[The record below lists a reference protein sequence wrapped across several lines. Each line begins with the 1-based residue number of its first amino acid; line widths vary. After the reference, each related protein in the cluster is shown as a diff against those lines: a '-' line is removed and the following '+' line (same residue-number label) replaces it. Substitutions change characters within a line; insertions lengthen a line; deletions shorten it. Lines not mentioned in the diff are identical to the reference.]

1 MTIKEADFISE
12 LQFCISA
19 SDLVKAKALLQ
30 FFSDISP
37 KGQVRALYEI
47 IKVQDNISL
56 YLLSFVNEQKIMD
69 ENIQAKLYELLI
81 DKSCNAHE
89 TLIELIQIQQLKRR
103 NILIRICGELQIK
116 KALPILIDLL
126 HKETDVEI
134 LKELIKALSS
144 YGASSGIRAIA
155 DFIYY
160 GNEELKQEAIFA
172 LAEIGGPAAIHQLAE
187 AIRGD
192 SPTDKL
198 IIEAL
203 AEIQDKLAI
212 SKLCALMSSHFT
224 SIRNWAIDHLVEIGA
239 KAVPEVI
246 ENLNINDEDTIIHT
260 LHVLGS
266 IGDKSAIPSVVKLL
280 SSKPE
285 NPNIRFAGYE
295 ALERMPSTKSA
306 ISLAVGLE
314 DQEEQ
319 VRLAAARAINKNM
332 SPIIAAGL
340 KNMISPSNPH
350 AETIAVTLLD
360 AEADSIFDSLI
371 DHEHFSKYAVN
382 YISQKAHPE
391 TKKIYAEKF
400 KAKGLDAYASRIEQ
414 TIPEALAEGAIQI
427 YAVDDSK
434 MMLRLY
440 MKKIHKLGFEAK
452 TFEFPADAIKEIK
465 KSKPALVI
473 TDLNMPGT
481 NGLEMTK
488 IIREKFSKDELPVLM
503 ITTQSDFVGSKS
515 SRADAKVDNE
525 TIYETG
531 VNMVMHKPFD
541 DDEFDN
547 NVRKLIKQ

>member
-1 MTIKEADFISE
+1 MAIKESDFISE
-12 LQFCISA
+12 LHFCISEN
-19 SDLVKAKALLQ
+19 DLIKAKALLQ
-30 FFSDISP
+30 FFSEISP
-37 KGQVRALYEI
+37 KGQIRSLFEI
-47 IKVQDNISL
+47 SKVQDKVAL
-56 YLLSFVNEQKIMD
+56 YLLAFVNEQPISD

-81 DKSCNAHE
+81 DKACNAHD
-89 TLIELIQIQQLKRR
+89 TIIELIQIQQLKKR

-126 HKETDVEI
+126 LKETDVEV
-134 LKELIKALSS
+134 LKEIIKALSS

-212 SKLCALMSSHFT
+212 SKLCSLMSSHFT
-224 SIRNWAIDHLVEIGA
+224 SIRNWAIDHLVDIGA

-246 ENLNINDEDTIIHT
+246 ESLNINDEDTVIHT

-266 IGDKSAIPSVVKLL
+266 IGDKSAIPAVVKLL
-280 SSKPE
+280 ATRPE
-285 NPNIRFAGYE
+285 NANIRFTAYE
-295 ALERMPSTKSA
+295 ALEKMPSTKSA

-314 DQEEQ
+314 DTEEH

-332 SPIIAAGL
+332 SPVLAAGL
-340 KNMISPSNPH
+340 KNMISPSNPL
-350 AETIAVTLLD
+350 AETIAATLLD
-360 AEADSIFDSLI
+360 AEADNIFDSI
-371 DHEHFSKYAVN
+371 IEHEYFSKFAVN
-382 YISQKAHPE
+382 YVTQKTHPE
-391 TKKIYAEKF
+391 AKKKYAEKF
-400 KAKGLDAYASRIEQ
+400 KAKGLDSFANMIEQ
-414 TIPEALAEGAIQI
+414 TISEVQAEGAIKV

-440 MKKIHKLGFEAK
+440 MKKIHKLGYEVK
-452 TFEFPADAIKEIK
+452 IFEFPADAIKEIK
-465 KSKPALVI
+465 RAKPDLVI
-473 TDLNMPGT
+473 TDLNMPGI
-481 NGLEMTK
+481 NGLEMTR
-488 IIREKFSKDELPVLM
+488 IIREKYTKEQLPVLM
-503 ITTQSDFVGSKS
+503 ITTQSDFVGTKS
-515 SRADAKVDNE
+515 SRNDAKVDNE
-525 TIYETG
+525 TIMQTG
-531 VNMVMHKPFD
+531 VNLIMHKPFD
-541 DDEFDN
+541 DDQFDN